1 MSIEKI
7 TELVKKEINYTPL
20 EESLFD
26 YSLSSEL
33 TQIIKNYSTTL
44 TLTEKQYKTIK
55 YYGYFGLIENYSQ
68 CLYYTTLEYIQYMLD
83 LQENEKKKNFSSWK
97 KDYIKEIEKNI

>member
-7 TELVKKEINYTPL
+7 ADIVKKETNYTPL

-26 YSLSSEL
+26 YSLSKEL
-33 TQIIKNYSTTL
+33 TQIIKDYSKTL
-44 TLTEKQYKTIK
+44 TLTIKQYEVIK
-55 YYGYFGLIENYSQ
+55 YYGYFGQIENYSQ
-68 CLYYTTLEYIQYMLD
+68 CLYYVALEYIQYILD
-83 LQENEKKKNFSSWK
+83 LQENEKRKTFPNWK